1 MLLIILKFVHYSFSG
16 RDNYLAHAV
25 FSSFARDVRVLS
37 EPGLHKTVVKL
48 ERQLRERD
56 YQDHLRALVAVEVAR
71 LTAAQIPVPDVAAVP
86 VLHVPEGAGAPPDVP
101 DAEGR

>member
-1 MLLIILKFVHYSFSG
+1 M
-16 RDNYLAHAV
+16 

-56 YQDHLRALVAVEVAR
+56 YQDHIRALVAVEAARVAA
-71 LTAAQIPVPDVAAVP
+71 LQIPAPDVAAVP
-86 VLHVPEGAGAPPDVP
+86 VLHVPEDAGAPPDAP
-101 DAEGR
+101 DAPDSTQEQ